1 MTVEKWPEP
10 DGGSSPNPNPSPP
23 AIEPARPAKN
33 KAMQEV
39 GRWGT
44 DFAKDQARGYAV
56 GKAAQI
62 AARTALGAR
71 VLGVTRWIW
80 LAEWGALGVA
90 VVFAALG
97 IIGII
102 QNDTLLG
109 TLVLIL
115 AALAFGVY
123 LLVRKIRRFVERQI
137 ARAFAK
143 FQSLLRKGVVRSDD
157 WPEWFRKNR
166 QQV

>member
-10 DGGSSPNPNPSPP
+10 DKGGQPYPNPSSPGP
-23 AIEPARPAKN
+23 GLEPARPN

-71 VLGVTRWIW
+71 VLGITRWIW

-90 VVFAALG
+90 VLFALLG
-97 IIGII
+97 IVGLI
-102 QNDTLLG
+102 QNDILLG
-109 TLVLIL
+109 SLVLIL
-115 AALAFGVY
+115 AAIAFGVY

-143 FQSLLRKGVVRSDD
+143 FQSLLQKGVVRSDD

-166 QQV
+166 QRV